1 MIDGQTRNVVT
12 SIETA
17 NFASSRA
24 NMILVIH
31 PQNSEIGLEV
41 AGEQVSG
48 EELEDLKEAQK
59 ILHHIF
65 SYQGILVFDNIPHAL
80 NKAIEVSELNLKYIL
95 YCPSYNHELFNYRF

>member
-1 MIDGQTRNVVT
+1 MIDSQTRNVVT

-17 NFASSRA
+17 YFAGSRT

-31 PQNSEIGLEV
+31 PQNAEIGLEV

-48 EELEDLKEAQK
+48 KELEDLKEAQK
-59 ILHHIF
+59 ILHRIF

-80 NKAIEVSELNLKYIL
+80 SKVTEVSELNLKYIL
-95 YCPSYNHELFNYRF
+95 DCSSYNHELFN